1 VKSKYR
7 YVLPEIQALLASRD
21 LFAKAA
27 SEPTRYSYA
36 DALLKLGGQ
45 NPDVVSLDADVSKSM
60 KTTMFAAKFP
70 ERSFNFGIAEQNMM
84 AAAAGMATTGLIPFA
99 NTYAVFASMR
109 ALDMVRNSIHY
120 PRLNVKIAASHSGLT
135 PGPDGVTH
143 QAQEDLSIMRALAGS
158 TVIAPADPTSTRMA
172 VHAAAAYQGPV
183 YLSFTRDP
191 VPVLYDESF
200 PFRIGKA
207 VVVREGS
214 DVAIVANRDLVVQA
228 LIAAELLAKKG
239 IDARV
244 IDCHT
249 LKPLDERTILA
260 AARETGA
267 VVTAENNIIFG
278 GLGSAVAEVLVE
290 KLPTPMKRVGVQDT
304 FAESGPYLEVIDKYG
319 LTARHIVKAVNEVM
333 RRKAAP
339 APVSKRKAMPAARAV
354 AAKPGPK
361 KVAAKPK
368 PKRKPQARRPGR
380 R

>member
-1 VKSKYR
+1 MKSKYR
-7 YVLPEIQALLASRD
+7 YVLPEIQALLGSKD
-21 LFAKAA
+21 LFAKAKG
-27 SEPTRYSYA
+27 EPTRFSYA
-36 DALLKLGGQ
+36 DALLALGGL

-60 KTTMFAAKFP
+60 KTTMFAAKYP

-109 ALDMVRNSIHY
+109 ALDQVRNSIHY
-120 PRLNVKIAASHSGLT
+120 PRLNVKIAASHSGIT

-143 QAQEDLSIMRALAGS
+143 QAQEDLSIMRSIAGS

-172 VHAAAAYQGPV
+172 VHAAAAHEGPV

-207 VVVREGS
+207 VVVREGK
-214 DVAIVANRDLVVQA
+214 DAAIIANRDLVIQA
-228 LIAAELLAKKG
+228 LIAAELLARNG
-239 IDARV
+239 VDVRV

-249 LKPLDERTILA
+249 LKPLDESMVLK
-260 AARETGA
+260 AARETRA
-267 VVTAENNIIFG
+267 IVTAENNIIYG

-290 KLPTPMKRVGVQDT
+290 KYPVPMKRVGVGNT

-319 LTARHIVKAVNEVM
+319 LTARHIVKAVKDVL
-333 RRKAAP
+333 
-339 APVSKRKAMPAARAV
+339 
-354 AAKPGPK
+354 
-361 KVAAKPK
+361 
-368 PKRKPQARRPGR
+368 KRKPALQVVGKPMAAIKPTSAKPTPKATPRKKR
-380 R
+380 